1 MNTPP
6 ANWNAKAKQ
15 VLNTHLWLILSLVAN
30 FFLVIFLYIATVP
43 LEVPTVPPSTVDNG
57 LLIKTNVVVR
67 HENFTWDQVE
77 STNYVVFIK
86 NLHAVGC
93 PEQTIRD
100 IIMSEVNRLYA
111 RRRLDEVAYPNY
123 QWWRSEPEAA
133 VVQAA
138 AAKIEALDAE
148 RRGVLTSL
156 LGPGWDAQSNEL
168 IAAAGG
174 ITLTGPILGDLP
186 PLVKEAVYA
195 IAARAQLK
203 IEAYQAAQRG
213 QNKAVDPM
221 EMVRLRE
228 EPLMQLV
235 SVLNPA
241 QYEEY
246 ALRYSP
252 SAQQLREQ
260 MRSVQ
265 LTQDQFRDLF
275 NAISSINGQPVFY
288 YTGNDPILLGQQQL
302 LRAQSDAIIK
312 ATLGEQFYAAYQLNQ
327 DPLYRSSK
335 AMAEQLGVPEASVT
349 AIYEINR
356 ATQAELD
363 RIRKDSNL
371 TSDEKVEALSQTQV
385 EQQQSLEQILG
396 PEAFQRWLQTHS
408 SLH

>member
-6 ANWNAKAKQ
+6 ANWNANAKR

-30 FFLVIFLYIATVP
+30 IFLVIFLYIAKETLDVP
-43 LEVPTVPPSTVDNG
+43 AIPPTSPDNG

-67 HENFTWDQVE
+67 HENFTWDQLE
-77 STNYVVFIK
+77 STNYVTFIK

-111 RRRLDEVAYPNY
+111 RRRLEEVAYPNY
-123 QWWRSEPEAA
+123 QWWRSEPDASA
-133 VVQAA
+133 VQAA
-138 AAKIEALDAE
+138 AAKLEALDTE

-156 LGPGWDAQSNEL
+156 LGPGWDARSNEL

-186 PLVKEAVYA
+186 PEVKEAVYA

-203 IEAYQAAQRG
+203 IEAYQAAQLQ
-213 QNKAVDPM
+213 QNKAADPM
-221 EMVRLRE
+221 EMARLRE
-228 EPLMQLV
+228 EPLSQLV
-235 SVLNPA
+235 SVLSAA

-260 MRSVQ
+260 MRSMA
-265 LTQDQFRDLF
+265 LTREQFRDLF

-288 YTGNDPILLGQQQL
+288 YAGNDPILLGQQQQ

-312 ATLGEQFYAAYQLNQ
+312 ATLDGQTYAAYQLNQ

-335 AMAEQLGVPEASVT
+335 AMAEQLGVPEKSVMSV
-349 AIYEINR
+349 YEINR

-363 RIRKDSNL
+363 RIRKDSNM

-385 EQQQSLEQILG
+385 EQQQSLQQILG
-396 PEAFQRWLQTHS
+396 PEAFERWLQTHT

>member
-1 MNTPP
+1 MDTPP
-6 ANWNAKAKQ
+6 ANWNAKAKRA
-15 VLNTHLWLILSLVAN
+15 LNTHLWLILSLVAN
-30 FFLVIFLYIATVP
+30 FFLVIFLYVATET
-43 LEVPTVPPSTVDNG
+43 LEVPAVPPSTADNG
-57 LLIKTNVVVR
+57 LLIRTNVVVR
-67 HENFTWDQVE
+67 HENFTWDQIE
-77 STNYVVFIK
+77 STNYITFIK

-100 IIMSEVNRLYA
+100 IIVSEVDQLYA
-111 RRRLDEVAYPNY
+111 HRRLDEVDYPNY
-123 QWWRSEPEAA
+123 QWWRSVPDAA
-133 VVQAA
+133 TVQAA
-138 AAKIEALDAE
+138 AAKLEALETE

-156 LGPGWDAQSNEL
+156 LGPGWDAQANEL
-168 IAAAGG
+168 IAANGG
-174 ITLTGPILGDLP
+174 ITLTGPILGDLAP
-186 PLVKEAVYA
+186 ELKDAVYA

-203 IEAYQAAQRG
+203 IEAYQAAQRD
-213 QNKAVDPM
+213 QNKPIDPM

-260 MRSVQ
+260 MRPIS

-275 NAISSINGQPVFY
+275 NAVNSINGQPVFY
-288 YTGNDPILLGQQQL
+288 YTGSDTILLGQQQQ

-312 ATLGEQFYAAYQLNQ
+312 ATLGDQLYAAYQLNQ

-335 AMAEQLGVPEASVT
+335 AMAEQLGVPETSVMSV
-349 AIYEINR
+349 YEINR

-363 RIRKDSNL
+363 RIRNDNSM
-371 TSDEKVEALSQTQV
+371 TSDEKVEAMAQTQV
-385 EQQQSLEQILG
+385 EQQQSLQQLLG
-396 PEAFQRWLQTHS
+396 PEAFQVWLQTHTG
-408 SLH
+408 LH

>member
-6 ANWNAKAKQ
+6 SNWNAKAKQ
-15 VLNTHLWLILSLVAN
+15 ALNTHLWLILSLVAN
-30 FFLVIFLYIATVP
+30 FFLVIFLYIATEP
-43 LEVPTVPPSTVDNG
+43 LEVPSVPPSTVDNG

-67 HENFTWDQVE
+67 HENFTWDQIE
-77 STNYVVFIK
+77 STNYVAFIK

-111 RRRLDEVAYPNY
+111 RRRLDEVAYPSY
-123 QWWRSEPEAA
+123 QWWRSEPDASA
-133 VVQAA
+133 VRAA
-138 AAKIEALDAE
+138 AAKLEALDTE
-148 RRGVLTSL
+148 RRGLLTSL

-168 IAAAGG
+168 IAADGG

-186 PLVKEAVYA
+186 PEVKEAVYA

-203 IEAYQAAQRG
+203 IEAYQAAQRQ

-228 EPLMQLV
+228 EPLTQLV
-235 SVLNPA
+235 SVLSAA

-252 SAQQLREQ
+252 AAQQLREQ
-260 MRSVQ
+260 MRSVE
-265 LTQDQFRDLF
+265 LTPDQFRDLF

-288 YTGNDPILLGQQQL
+288 YAGNDPFLLGQQQQ

-335 AMAEQLGVPEASVT
+335 AMAEQLGVPETLVMSV
-349 AIYEINR
+349 YEINR

-363 RIRKDSNL
+363 RIRKDSNM

-385 EQQQSLEQILG
+385 EQQQSLQQILG
-396 PEAFQRWLQTHS
+396 PEAFQHWLQTHT

>member
-30 FFLVIFLYIATVP
+30 FFLVIFLYIATEP

-77 STNYVVFIK
+77 STNYVVFIR

-111 RRRLDEVAYPNY
+111 RRRLDEVAFPNY
-123 QWWRSEPEAA
+123 QWWRSEPDAS

-138 AAKIEALDAE
+138 AAKLEALETE

-168 IAAAGG
+168 IAANGG
-174 ITLTGPILGDLP
+174 ITLTGPILGDLSP
-186 PLVKEAVYA
+186 QVREAVYA

-203 IEAYQAAQRG
+203 IEAYQAAQRE

-260 MRSVQ
+260 MRSVA

-275 NAISSINGQPVFY
+275 AAINSINGQPVFY
-288 YTGNDPILLGQQQL
+288 YTGNDPLLLSQQQQ

-335 AMAEQLGVPEASVT
+335 AMAEQLGVPEASVMSV
-349 AIYEINR
+349 YEINR

-371 TSDEKVEALSQTQV
+371 SDDEKVEALSQTQV
-385 EQQQSLEQILG
+385 EQQQSLQQILG
-396 PEAFQRWLQTHS
+396 PEAFQRWLQTHT

>member
-1 MNTPP
+1 MDTPP

-15 VLNTHLWLILSLVAN
+15 ALNTHLWLILSLVAN
-30 FFLVIFLYIATVP
+30 FFLVIFLYIATET
-43 LEVPTVPPSTVDNG
+43 LEVPTVPPSTADNG

-123 QWWRSEPEAA
+123 QWWLPEPDAS

-138 AAKIEALDAE
+138 AAKIQALDAE

-156 LGPGWDAQSNEL
+156 LGPGWDAQGNEQ
-168 IAAAGG
+168 IAAASG
-174 ITLTGPILGDLP
+174 ITLTGPVLGDLSQQ
-186 PLVKEAVYA
+186 VKEAVYA
-195 IAARAQLK
+195 IVARAQLK

-235 SVLNPA
+235 SILNPA

-260 MRSVQ
+260 MRSVA

-288 YTGNDPILLGQQQL
+288 YTGNDPILLGQQQQ

-335 AMAEQLGVPEASVT
+335 AMAEQLGVPEASVMS
-349 AIYEINR
+349 IYEINR

-363 RIRKDSNL
+363 RIRKDS
-371 TSDEKVEALSQTQV
+371 TMSSDEKVEALSQTQV
-385 EQQQSLEQILG
+385 EQQQSLQQILG
-396 PEAFQRWLQTHS
+396 PEAFQRWLQTHT

>member
-15 VLNTHLWLILSLVAN
+15 VLNTHLWLILSLVVN
-30 FFLVIFLYIATVP
+30 FFLVIFLYIATEP
-43 LEVPTVPPSTVDNG
+43 LEVPTVPPSTMDNG
-57 LLIKTNVVVR
+57 LLMKTNVVVR

-77 STNYVVFIK
+77 STNYVTFIK

-100 IIMSEVNRLYA
+100 IILSEVNRLYA

-123 QWWRSEPEAA
+123 QWWRSEPDAS

-138 AAKIEALDAE
+138 AAKLEALETE

-168 IAAAGG
+168 IAANGG
-174 ITLTGPILGDLP
+174 ITLTGPILGDLSP
-186 PLVKEAVYA
+186 EVKEAVYA

-203 IEAYQAAQRG
+203 IDAYQAAQRA

-221 EMVRLRE
+221 QIVRLRE
-228 EPLMQLV
+228 EALMQLV
-235 SVLNPA
+235 SVLSPA

-260 MRSVQ
+260 MRPIT
-265 LTQDQFRDLF
+265 LTPDQFRDLF

-288 YTGNDPILLGQQQL
+288 YTGNDPILLGQQQQ

-312 ATLGEQFYAAYQLNQ
+312 ATLGAELYAAYQLNL

-335 AMAEQLGVPEASVT
+335 AMAEQLGVPEASVMSV
-349 AIYEINR
+349 YEINR

-371 TSDEKVEALSQTQV
+371 SDDEKVEALSQTQV

-396 PEAFQRWLQTHS
+396 PEAFERWLQTHTS
-408 SLH
+408 VR

>member
-15 VLNTHLWLILSLVAN
+15 ALNTHLWLILSLVAN
-30 FFLVIFLYIATVP
+30 FFLVIFLYVATQT

-67 HENFTWDQVE
+67 RENFTWDQLE
-77 STNYVVFIK
+77 STNYVAFIK

-111 RRRLDEVAYPNY
+111 RRRLDEVAYPSY
-123 QWWRSEPEAA
+123 QWWRSEPEAW

-138 AAKIEALDAE
+138 AAKLEALETE

-186 PLVKEAVYA
+186 PEVKEAVYA

-203 IEAYQAAQRG
+203 IEAYQAAQRE

-260 MRSVQ
+260 MRPVT
-265 LTQDQFRDLF
+265 LTQEQFRDLF

-288 YTGNDPILLGQQQL
+288 YAGNDPILLGQQQL

-312 ATLGEQFYAAYQLNQ
+312 ATLGDQFYAAYQLNQ

-335 AMAEQLGVPEASVT
+335 AMAEQLGVPEASVMSV
-349 AIYEINR
+349 YEINR

-363 RIRKDSNL
+363 RIRKDSNM

-396 PEAFQRWLQTHS
+396 PEAFQRWLQTHT

>member
-30 FFLVIFLYIATVP
+30 FFLVIFLYIATET
-43 LEVPTVPPSTVDNG
+43 LEVPTVPPSTVENG

-77 STNYVVFIK
+77 STNYVAFIK

-123 QWWRSEPEAA
+123 QWWRSEPDAP
-133 VVQAA
+133 VVRAA
-138 AAKIEALDAE
+138 AAKLEALETE

-168 IAAAGG
+168 IAAGGG
-174 ITLTGPILGDLP
+174 ITLTGPILGDLSP
-186 PLVKEAVYA
+186 QAKEAVYA

-203 IEAYQAAQRG
+203 IEAYQAEQLG

-260 MRSVQ
+260 MRSLA

-288 YTGNDPILLGQQQL
+288 YTGNDPLLLGQQQQ

-312 ATLGEQFYAAYQLNQ
+312 ATLGEQLYAAYQLNQ

-335 AMAEQLGVPEASVT
+335 AMAEQLGVPEASV
-349 AIYEINR
+349 ISVYEINR

-363 RIRKDSNL
+363 RIRKDSNM
-371 TSDEKVEALSQTQV
+371 TIDEKVEALSQTQV
-385 EQQQSLEQILG
+385 EQQQSLQQILG
-396 PEAFQRWLQTHS
+396 PEAFQRWLQTHT

>member
-15 VLNTHLWLILSLVAN
+15 ALNTHLWLILSLVAN
-30 FFLVIFLYIATVP
+30 FFLLIFLYIATEP
-43 LEVPTVPPSTVDNG
+43 LEVPVVPPSTADNG
-57 LLIKTNVVVR
+57 LFIKTNVVVR
-67 HENFTWDQVE
+67 RENFTWDQVE
-77 STNYVVFIK
+77 STNYVAFIK

-111 RRRLDEVAYPNY
+111 RRRLEEVNFPNY
-123 QWWRSEPEAA
+123 QWWRSDPDALA
-133 VVQAA
+133 VQAA
-138 AAKIEALDAE
+138 AAKVEALESE
-148 RRGVLTSL
+148 RRGLLTSL

-168 IAAAGG
+168 IAADGG

-186 PLVKEAVYA
+186 PETREAVCA

-203 IEAYQAAQRG
+203 IEAYEAAQRG
-213 QNKAVDPM
+213 QGAAVDPM
-221 EMVRLRE
+221 EIVRLRE
-228 EPLMQLV
+228 APLMQLV
-235 SVLNPA
+235 SVLNPE

-246 ALRYSP
+246 VLRYSP

-260 MRSVQ
+260 MRSVV

-275 NAISSINGQPVFY
+275 DAINSINGQPVFY
-288 YTGNDPILLGQQQL
+288 YNGNDPILLGQQQL

-312 ATLGEQFYAAYQLNQ
+312 ATLGEQFYANYQLNQ

-335 AMAEQLGVPEASVT
+335 AMAEQLGVPAASVMSV
-349 AIYEINR
+349 YEINR

-363 RIRKDSNL
+363 RIRKDGNM
-371 TSDEKVEALSQTQV
+371 TSDEKVEAMSQTQV

-396 PEAFQRWLQTHS
+396 PEAFQRWLQTHT
-408 SLH
+408 SLR